1 MQSKKK
7 DNLII
12 VRLFPDESIY
22 EKLEEVCRKYDVKT
36 AVVLSGIG
44 QLKRFKLGYFRKK
57 GDYAQ
62 EYYEK
67 THELI
72 SLTGNICNNKD
83 KYEFHV
89 HATLGNEKKEAMGG
103 HLIEGAVDI
112 TNEISL
118 LITDMSIERK
128 TEEKTGLRGLFLE

>member
-36 AVVLSGIG
+36 AIVLSGIG
-44 QLKRFKLGYFRKK
+44 QLKKFKLGYFRKK
-57 GDYAQ
+57 GDYVS

-67 THELI
+67 TYELI
-72 SLTGNICNNKD
+72 SLTGNICSSKD
-83 KYEFHV
+83 GYEFHI
-89 HATLGNEKKEAMGG
+89 HACLGNEKKEAMGG
-103 HLIEGAVDI
+103 HLIEGTVDI
-112 TNEISL
+112 TNEITL
-118 LITDMSIERK
+118 LTTDMSIERK